1 MKLHEIFN
9 NQTLLEY
16 NQQATLNKWGERIA
30 QAATFNEQNLGD
42 EWFYREI
49 EYPDGIEINDEASL
63 AKAVLNALE
72 QMDPTKNKQYVMTL
86 VRWYIGN
93 INKSKRLQQD
103 WEEISKEWET
113 PDEYPDNWWELED
126 SGAVEDFEAD
136 FDNFR
141 VDAEN
146 LNTFKLEDADQIKT
160 ALTRFHSMKPQLH
173 PNERDIGRYKTF
185 YRFED
190 FVDSKLDPDVKQEI
204 ENKTLNRSDVEVLYN
219 GPLGTVT
226 IPRSHEASCDLG
238 SGTKWCTTGKNSGFY
253 DSYSRRADLII
264 YNEKPGNE
272 KYQFHVTLNGLEAR
286 DSRDRMLSFAKI
298 REFRAHPVIGKI
310 LKAEEDK
317 IFATMAQQPWTSDA
331 ITDDGGD
338 PVQLVRQ
345 FIQFNAKHQGGVMRY
360 VDEYYTVYALP
371 SMIERGR
378 APGRDFVKLM
388 LTYAQQRGKPWPEM
402 NELFIKMLYN
412 LASNIDANS
421 NVEIKTIN
429 RLVGE
434 LESLRSSPELEKF
447 KADMISALKNNQTK
461 QNQSNPYTQK
471 QLTDESFLREFSESV
486 ESEELV
492 WHRDRQ
498 DRLVKVIEG
507 TGWKLQMDNQ
517 LPKELKEGDTVFI
530 PKNTYHRIHKGDSKL
545 VVKIKEYGA
554 MFQMD
559 KLWSAPEGS
568 QQHLLKKSKKKKKT
582 KSKK

>member
-1 MKLHEIFN
+1 MRLFEVT
-9 NQTLLEY
+9 QLLEY

-30 QAATFNEQNLGD
+30 QAATFNEQNMED
-42 EWFYREI
+42 NWFYSGGVNVDTE
-49 EYPDGIEINDEASL
+49 EEL
-63 AKAVLNALE
+63 ARQVLAE
-72 QMDPTKNKQYVMTL
+72 FERIDPTKNKQYVMTL

-93 INKSKRLQQD
+93 IKKDAELQREYSD
-103 WEEISKEWET
+103 WRDQAGFDIYG
-113 PDEYPDNWWELED
+113 EYDHPDNPYPEDYYDLENMAD
-126 SGAVEDFEAD
+126 EFDDFEDD
-136 FDNFR
+136 FGNY
-141 VDAEN
+141 VMNAEN
-146 LNTFKLEDADQIKT
+146 LNTFKLEDAEQIKT

-190 FVDSKLDPDVKQEI
+190 FVDSKMDPEAKAEIEDEILNRKDVKVI
-204 ENKTLNRSDVEVLYN
+204 YN
-219 GPLGTVT
+219 GPMGTVA
-226 IPRSHEASCDLG
+226 IPYSHEASCKLG
-238 SGTKWCTTGKNSGFY
+238 SGTKWCTSGKDSYFY
-253 DSYSRRADLII
+253 YSYSRKADLII

-286 DSRDRMLSFAKI
+286 DSRDRIIPLKKI

-338 PVQLVRQ
+338 PVQLVRK
-345 FIQFNAKHQGGVMRY
+345 FIQFNHNHKGGVMRY

-434 LESLRSSPELEKF
+434 LETVRSSPELEKF
-447 KADMISALKNNQTK
+447 KSHMLDKIG
-461 QNQSNPYTQK
+461 
-471 QLTDESFLREFSESV
+471 V
-486 ESEELV
+486 E
-492 WHRDRQ
+492 
-498 DRLVKVIEG
+498 
-507 TGWKLQMDNQ
+507 
-517 LPKELKEGDTVFI
+517 
-530 PKNTYHRIHKGDSKL
+530 HKPL
-545 VVKIKEYGA
+545 
-554 MFQMD
+554 FQ
-559 KLWSAPEGS
+559 
-568 QQHLLKKSKKKKKT
+568 
-582 KSKK
+582 